1 MVQER
6 PDSKYYLTF
15 QIFFLSCFIAITCV
29 HFTAGQFCNQSSLIN
44 GDLSHGCP
52 GDETGDEMVDER
64 GMWVEPADQRIVR
77 AAVIGAP
84 NAGKSTLI
92 NQLLGHKVQCPHAVT
107 LW

>member
-44 GDLSHGCP
+44 GDVSHGCP

-92 NQLLGHKVQCPHAVT
+92 NQLLGHKVQRPHAVT